1 VVACTASDAPRRWER
16 EDARAYY
23 NAEQLYSGKNGVI
36 MQRFLGRPVRF
47 PVSTGDSP
55 DADVKK

>member
-1 VVACTASDAPRRWER
+1 MHRDDRNAKM
-16 EDARAYY
+16 ARAYY
-23 NAEQLYSGKNGVI
+23 NAERRCSGKNGVI

-47 PVSTGDSP
+47 PVSKGDDP